1 MYEVNV
7 SQWCFDSPKMVTKKD
22 SSDWSLQFGRKNEE
36 RKKLD
41 LPHPHP
47 ETVGTR
53 ITSSARTSRGRKFP
67 KGKELYSTER
77 ICL

>member
-36 RKKLD
+36 RKKI
-41 LPHPHP
+41 
-47 ETVGTR
+47 G
-53 ITSSARTSRGRKFP
+53 
-67 KGKELYSTER
+67 STPPPPR
-77 ICL
+77 NSGHQDY